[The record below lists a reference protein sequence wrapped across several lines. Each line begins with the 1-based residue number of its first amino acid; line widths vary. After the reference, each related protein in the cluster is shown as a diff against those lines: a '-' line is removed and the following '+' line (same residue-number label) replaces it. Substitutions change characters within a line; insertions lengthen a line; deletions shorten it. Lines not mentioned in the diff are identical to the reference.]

1 MVFWG
6 VVTVTATNSGSSTD
20 KVKFELGNARM
31 VIDQAVVALDKGAQT
46 SVLYSN
52 AVLYRAKLVNVTD
65 EQIGTMG
72 WVIDG
77 QFVIMK

>member
-1 MVFWG
+1 
-6 VVTVTATNSGSSTD
+6 
-20 KVKFELGNARM
+20 M